1 MKVNEVMMQYL
12 KALSSED
19 PRLCEIS
26 LFVAIATVA
35 LIV

>member
-1 MKVNEVMMQYL
+1 MKVNEVMTQYL

-19 PRLCEIS
+19 PRL
-26 LFVAIATVA
+26 LKNPTVA